1 MAEAPVGQIVL
12 MGVAG
17 SGKSTIGAMLA
28 ERLGC
33 EMAEA
38 DDFHSPANVAKMKM
52 GIPLQD
58 AERWP
63 WLRDIAAWI
72 AERDKGGR
80 TAVVTCSAL
89 KRVYRDVLRSASSRV
104 AFVHLAG
111 RSELILDRMRHR
123 AGHFMLTSLLDQQY
137 AILEPLGSDERG
149 ITVDVSRPIEEI
161 VNVAASVLTIPPA
174 APVPER
180 YP

>member
-89 KRVYRDVLRSASSRV
+89 KRVYRDVLRSARD
-104 AFVHLAG
+104 FG
-111 RSELILDRMRHR
+111 RSSVSV
-123 AGHFMLTSLLDQQY
+123 SL
-137 AILEPLGSDERG
+137 A
-149 ITVDVSRPIEEI
+149 
-161 VNVAASVLTIPPA
+161 VATLASLMIPPYLSRMQICDSLPPRSIA
-174 APVPER
+174 TCSMTGLLLVRLER
-180 YP
+180 VNG